1 MDKPVILISAVC
13 GDIGCSAV
21 RALREAAGKIVGCDM
36 NLYSPVFDLIDQFY
50 NAPPASETENYM
62 DFLKNVIKREEI
74 GFLFPISEPEIKVL
88 NLRREEIELL
98 GVKLLL
104 NNQTI
109 IDNFLD
115 KLRTAQYITNI
126 GLRAPKTALLKEYDG
141 SFGFPLIV
149 KPRTGHGSKRLY
161 KVEDSVD
168 LGYVRFKDDGLL
180 IVQECMGSESD
191 EYTTG
196 VFSDGKQI
204 SSITFKRKLGYG
216 SLSAE
221 AILVDN
227 PFLENL
233 SKQVAEATHLI
244 GSINIQSRRLE
255 NDDLFVPFEINPR
268 LSSTLL
274 FRKKFGFDDA
284 VWWLDVLLGKGYSY
298 KKEYKSGR
306 AIRYVSECYFDI
318 EKLNDEYR

>member
-36 NLYSPVFDLIDQFY
+36 SPYSPVFDLMDQFY
-50 NAPPASETENYM
+50 NAPPASDTENYIN
-62 DFLKNVIKREEI
+62 FLKNVIKREEI
-74 GFLFPISEPEIKVL
+74 GFLLPISEPEIKVL
-88 NLRREEIELL
+88 NVRREEIELL

-115 KLRTAQYITNI
+115 KLKTAQYITNI
-126 GLRAPKTALLKEYDG
+126 GLRAPRTALLKDYDG

-180 IVQECMGSESD
+180 IVQECVGSESD

-221 AILVDN
+221 AILVDS

-233 SKQVAEATHLI
+233 SRQVAEAAHLM
-244 GSINIQSRRLE
+244 GSINIQCRRLG

-284 VWWLDVLLGKGYSY
+284 VWWLDSLRGKNYSY
-298 KKEYKSGR
+298 EKKYKSGR
-306 AIRYVSECYFDI
+306 AIRFVSEYYFDI
-318 EKLNDEYR
+318 VKMDHDHR

>member
-1 MDKPVILISAVC
+1 MDKPAILISAVC
-13 GDIGCSAV
+13 GDIGYSAV
-21 RALREAAGKIVGCDM
+21 RSLREAAGKIVGCDINTYTPIF
-36 NLYSPVFDLIDQFY
+36 NLINKFY
-50 NAPPASETENYM
+50 EAPPASDGENYM
-62 DFLKNVIKREEI
+62 EFIKNVIKKEDIEFFLPTSDAEI
-74 GFLFPISEPEIKVL
+74 TVL
-88 NLRREEIELL
+88 NSRREELEAL

-109 IDNFLD
+109 IDNFID
-115 KLRTAQYITNI
+115 KLKTAHYMRSM

-149 KPRTGHGSKRLY
+149 KPRTGRGSKRLY
-161 KVEDSVD
+161 KVEDPFD
-168 LGYVRFKDDGLL
+168 LDYIRLKDDGLL
-180 IVQECMGSESD
+180 IVQEYIGLESD

-196 VFSDGKQI
+196 VFSDGRQV

-221 AILVDN
+221 AILADS

-233 SKQVAEATHLI
+233 SKEIAEATNLI

-255 NDDLFVPFEINPR
+255 DNNLFVPFEINPR

-284 VWWLDVLLGKGYSY
+284 VWWLDVLRGKGYSY
-298 KKEYKSGR
+298 EKKYKSGR
-306 AIRYVSECYFDI
+306 AVRYVSECYFDI
-318 EKLNDEYR
+318 EKIEDENR